1 MAFYRILKAFFA
13 IVCVLSSQT
22 GCAPSP
28 RLVPELTGPYK
39 VGTTVLE
46 LVDYGRPDPF
56 APTGP
61 RDLVVS
67 LFYPTAEDACEQ
79 FKLAPQFPP
88 KTAAYYD
95 AQTNATG
102 KVAETITT
110 RAYLGAPLVR
120 PDLPLLLLSPGFGGP
135 RLFYSDYAEELASD
149 GWNVVTVDH
158 PWDAPFVEYPDGRVV
173 ESNLSAIVVAG
184 GVLNDTILDPFLY
197 PRVADLVF
205 VLDSLAN
212 SSIVS
217 LIPGLGHASRKQGL
231 QTHSVGVVGG
241 SFGGAAAYEV
251 MATDERFKLG
261 VNLDG
266 ELFGPARFQE
276 ADSPFLFLAALNH
289 NYTLDTSWS
298 EAWQHH
304 RGFKR
309 IFAVNGTEHSGF
321 TDWPVFRDLLGDRFP
336 ATNVVGEIGL
346 TNGTTILSIE
356 RAFTKAFF
364 DRFLKGYGGELLDGE
379 GLDLWPEV
387 TWIKE
392 PPA

>member
-1 MAFYRILKAFFA
+1 MLRTIFA
-13 IVCVLSSQT
+13 IICV
-22 GCAPSP
+22 
-28 RLVPELTGPYK
+28 LVPELTGPHK
-39 VGTTVLE
+39 VGTVVLE
-46 LVDYGRPDPF
+46 LIDYGRPDPF

-67 LFYPTAEDACEQ
+67 LFYPTAENASEQ

-95 AQTNATG
+95 IQANATG

-120 PDLPLLLLSPGFGGP
+120 PDLPLLILSPGFGGP
-135 RLFYSDYAEELASD
+135 RLFYSDYAEELASY
-149 GWNVVTVDH
+149 GWNVVTIDH

-173 ESNLSAIVVAG
+173 NSNLSAMVVAG
-184 GVLNDTILDPFLY
+184 GVLNDTILAPFLY
-197 PRVADLVF
+197 PRIADLRF
-205 VLDSLAN
+205 VLDSLSN
-212 SSIVS
+212 SSITS
-217 LIPGLGHASRKQGL
+217 LIPGLGNGSPEQQL
-231 QTHSVGVVGG
+231 QTQSVGIVGG

-251 MATDERFKLG
+251 MATDKRFKVG
-261 VNLDG
+261 VNFDG

-276 ADSPFLFLAALNH
+276 SDSPFLFLAALDH
-289 NYTLDTSWS
+289 NYTLDVSWY

-309 IFAVNGTEHSGF
+309 IFAVDGIEHPGF
-321 TDWPVFRDLLGDRFP
+321 TDWPVFRDLLGDKFP
-336 ATNVVGEIGL
+336 ADKVIGDIGSI
-346 TNGTTILSIE
+346 NGTTILNFE
-356 RAFTKAFF
+356 KTFTNAFF
-364 DRFLKGYGGELLDGE
+364 NRFLKGDGGKLLDGK

-392 PPA
+392 PPAQGLYNNTEG